1 MIQRL
6 KRIFCFFMAIQML
19 LASTGFAMTEH
30 FCKLRGKKT
39 YIFSKP
45 KTCCFDKMKVVKNPS
60 KSQIKRSKC
69 CQDAFTYNKISV
81 NASQGYTLEFNPQ
94 PLVWIVNQVVL
105 FGLNPRITDP
115 VSFNV
120 THYYSPAPP
129 LSGRDRLLFLQY
141 FLI

>member
-19 LASTGFAMTEH
+19 LVSTGFAMTEH

-45 KTCCFDKMKVVKNPS
+45 KSCCFDKMKAAKNNS

-69 CQDAFTYNKISV
+69 CQDDVTYNKINV
-81 NASQGYTLEFNPQ
+81 NASQGYTLEFNAQ
-94 PLVWIVNQVVL
+94 PFTWIVSQVSFL
-105 FGLNPRITDP
+105 DLNSRITDP
-115 VSFNV
+115 VSFNT

-129 LSGRDRLLFLQY
+129 LSGRDRLIFFQS